1 MQDRRQGARHVVAF
15 PIRLEWKD
23 ESGSAVVEEGLTEN
37 VGPTGTLV
45 YLPRKLP
52 LVGSKVN
59 LTVTENMDD
68 PVTVTAEVIRLERN
82 AAHPLAAL
90 NLVKGMNNWKKKVWT
105 LAGETVAGFEPDEI
119 DDW

>member
-45 YLPRKLP
+45 YLPR
-52 LVGSKVN
+52 
-59 LTVTENMDD
+59 
-68 PVTVTAEVIRLERN
+68 
-82 AAHPLAAL
+82 
-90 NLVKGMNNWKKKVWT
+90 
-105 LAGETVAGFEPDEI
+105 
-119 DDW
+119 